1 MKDNGFIYEPN
12 PERADDFE
20 DKLDKLLA
28 TLESLKENI
37 IDLSRVVELQIN
49 IAYYGY
55 KEQMWGWHL
64 DLKTLKKL
72 AELNIE
78 VDFDIYPGGLSN
90 IIINKF
96 LAQKSHNI
104 QQRKGYPCL
113 FNKKKYKSYH
123 RFALLLC

>member
-72 AELNIE
+72 AE
-78 VDFDIYPGGLSN
+78 
-90 IIINKF
+90 
-96 LAQKSHNI
+96 
-104 QQRKGYPCL
+104 
-113 FNKKKYKSYH
+113 
-123 RFALLLC
+123 